1 MENKKDKLEIEVV
14 LECSVVIKDEE
25 GSPIVYEVM
34 FETDEDLETLAFKT
48 VEEWAN
54 GGSFHSGT
62 YTPNMELH
70 EYVIKAIENGNI
82 TLHPKYP
89 EERNNS

>member
-1 MENKKDKLEIEVV
+1 MNNFNYLGQMENKKDKLEIEVV

-48 VEEWAN
+48 VEE
-54 GGSFHSGT
+54 
-62 YTPNMELH
+62 
-70 EYVIKAIENGNI
+70 
-82 TLHPKYP
+82 
-89 EERNNS
+89 